1 MRPQPVQVAYF
12 APSGKRFHKVRDCR
26 GLRNANEI
34 EGIAICQ
41 ACQHQ
46 TQGQRPY
53 SQTLW
58 LYQDEVDRLHTDPT
72 CGAVTG
78 AMLEVRACS
87 FCGRDG
93 RLELR
98 AQLSRQFKK
107 NWEECRIESRT
118 QLVEK
123 CTNLS
128 GLKPFLFERQKE
140 VGAALTNS
148 FHISFAPDYISDCRI
163 ICITAS
169 KGKQTAPLRSLRL
182 EISFM
187 IASFASVNCNCTAY
201 MLW

>member
-93 RLELR
+93 P
-98 AQLSRQFKK
+98 
-107 NWEECRIESRT
+107 T
-118 QLVEK
+118 
-123 CTNLS
+123 T
-128 GLKPFLFERQKE
+128 
-140 VGAALTNS
+140 LT
-148 FHISFAPDYISDCRI
+148 A
-163 ICITAS
+163 
-169 KGKQTAPLRSLRL
+169 
-182 EISFM
+182 
-187 IASFASVNCNCTAY
+187 
-201 MLW
+201 